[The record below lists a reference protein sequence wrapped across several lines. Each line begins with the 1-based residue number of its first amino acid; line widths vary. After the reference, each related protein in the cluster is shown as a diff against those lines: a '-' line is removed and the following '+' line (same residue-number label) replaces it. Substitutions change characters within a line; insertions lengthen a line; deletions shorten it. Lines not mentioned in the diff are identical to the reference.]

1 MEEKIDN
8 LNKNVDTI
16 KELLQS
22 LTIMVGE
29 TNERVDLLDKKIDK
43 ITTKLDGD
51 IISECKKMGSHI
63 DFVESVYDSVK
74 KPLNYVC
81 NKIDYLTDYSQE
93 QPRITGN
100 M

>member
-29 TNERVDLLDKKIDK
+29 TKDRVDLLDKKIDK
-43 ITTKLDGD
+43 ITIKLEGD

-74 KPLNYVC
+74 KPLIYAC
-81 NKIDYLTDYSQE
+81 NQIEYLTDYSQE

>member
-8 LNKNVDTI
+8 LNKNMETI

-22 LTIMVGE
+22 LTIIVGE
-29 TNERVDLLDKKIDK
+29 TKDRVDLLDKKIDK

-93 QPRITGN
+93 QSRITGN

>member
-1 MEEKIDN
+1 MEEKIDKF
-8 LNKNVDTI
+8 NKNVETI

-22 LTIMVGE
+22 LTIMIGE

-93 QPRITGN
+93 QPIITGN

>member
-22 LTIMVGE
+22 LTIMIGE

-43 ITTKLDGD
+43 
-51 IISECKKMGSHI
+51 
-63 DFVESVYDSVK
+63 
-74 KPLNYVC
+74 
-81 NKIDYLTDYSQE
+81 LTL
-93 QPRITGN
+93 
-100 M
+100 

>member
-22 LTIMVGE
+22 LTIMIGE

-43 ITTKLDGD
+43 ITIKLDGD

>member
-1 MEEKIDN
+1 M
-8 LNKNVDTI
+8 
-16 KELLQS
+16 
-22 LTIMVGE
+22 
-29 TNERVDLLDKKIDK
+29 
-43 ITTKLDGD
+43 
-51 IISECKKMGSHI
+51 
-63 DFVESVYDSVK
+63 SVK

>member
-1 MEEKIDN
+1 MEEKIN
-8 LNKNVDTI
+8 KFNKNVETI

-22 LTIMVGE
+22 LTIMIGE

>member
-1 MEEKIDN
+1 MEEKIDKF
-8 LNKNVDTI
+8 NKNVETI

-22 LTIMVGE
+22 LTIMIGE

>member
-29 TNERVDLLDKKIDK
+29 TKDRVDLLDKKIDK
-43 ITTKLDGD
+43 LTIKLEGD

>member
-22 LTIMVGE
+22 LTIMIGE

>member
-93 QPRITGN
+93 QPRITGDR
-100 M
+100 

>member
-43 ITTKLDGD
+43 LTIKLEGD

-74 KPLNYVC
+74 KTT
-81 NKIDYLTDYSQE
+81 YLCV
-93 QPRITGN
+93 
-100 M
+100 

>member
-8 LNKNVDTI
+8 LNKNMETI

-22 LTIMVGE
+22 LTIIVGE
-29 TNERVDLLDKKIDK
+29 TKDRVDLLDKKIDK

>member
-43 ITTKLDGD
+43 LTIKLEGD

-74 KPLNYVC
+74 KPLIYVC

>member
-1 MEEKIDN
+1 MEEKIDKF
-8 LNKNVDTI
+8 NKNVETI

-22 LTIMVGE
+22 LTIMIGE

-93 QPRITGN
+93 QSRITGN